1 MPQEFFGILEKVTSS
16 IQNRRIALSGHVSD
30 VFRDESLLEQ
40 QLIKITGG
48 PDPVGVR

>member
-1 MPQEFFGILEKVTSS
+1 MPQEFYGILETVTSS
-16 IQNRRIALSGHVSD
+16 IQNGRIALSGH

-40 QLIKITGG
+40 QLIKTTGG